1 MAGLNA
7 NAKRMVSP
15 HLSAPS
21 FHLHLQTKKIKVVT
35 IVVPILLVARPYIL

>member
-7 NAKRMVSP
+7 NAKQSVSP

-21 FHLHLQTKKIKVVT
+21 FHLHLKTKKIEVVT
-35 IVVPILLVARPYIL
+35 TVVPILLVA